1 MVRLFR
7 FKAKAS
13 SIRQQG
19 RRNLG
24 QTPKKPTSRRRGR
37 KKRMGEGGGEEKENK
52 NDKQT
57 KKGQGDCILLL
68 AGRKWT
74 TC

>member
-1 MVRLFR
+1 M
-7 FKAKAS
+7 
-13 SIRQQG
+13 
-19 RRNLG
+19 
-24 QTPKKPTSRRRGR
+24 RRGR
-37 KKRMGEGGGEEKENK
+37 GEEKENK

>member
-1 MVRLFR
+1 MVRLFC
-7 FKAKAS
+7 FKKYKALRKKTRS
-13 SIRQQG
+13 NS
-19 RRNLG
+19 
-24 QTPKKPTSRRRGR
+24 KKPTRSRRGR
-37 KKRMGEGGGEEKENK
+37 KKREWGEGGGEEKENK

-68 AGRKWT
+68 TGRKLT